1 MLWRFVMFIRTA
13 ALEALELWSEA
24 FEMVE
29 CLDDWIIDWR
39 WLAAREDEEPS
50 FTSECALIH

>member
-1 MLWRFVMFIRTA
+1 MFMRKV

-24 FEMVE
+24 LEMVA

-39 WLAAREDEEPS
+39 WLATRDDEESS
-50 FTSECALIH
+50 FIDECALIH

>member
-1 MLWRFVMFIRTA
+1 MFVCKA

-24 FEMVE
+24 LEMVE

-39 WLAAREDEEPS
+39 WLAGREDDEPS
-50 FTSECALIH
+50 FTSERALIH

>member
-1 MLWRFVMFIRTA
+1 VEFVMFIRKA

-24 FEMVE
+24 LEMVE

-39 WLAAREDEEPS
+39 WLAARHEDDEPS

>member
-1 MLWRFVMFIRTA
+1 MFIRKA
-13 ALEALELWSEA
+13 ALEALELWSEGL
-24 FEMVE
+24 EMVE

-39 WLAAREDEEPS
+39 WLTEREDDEPS